1 MGAESLFSRVKDM
14 VSHVV
19 DSFIPIAEDEE
30 EEEEIRAQ
38 QASQT
43 AQTTQA
49 AQSFASERRV
59 ANGGT
64 VSSFSSPSYGS
75 TSSFQSPRTP
85 VTGEGSSTPLTVHTT
100 KVSEL
105 RVRIHRPRRYDDAAP
120 AVVQLKQ
127 GIAIAVN
134 FDCMS
139 EPERRRVCDST
150 RRPTSSSRSSFF
162 VKKFCRALFW
172 RPWYAII
179 RPSVKN
185 TRFR

>member
-127 GIAIAVN
+127 GIAITVN

-139 EPERRRVCDST
+139 EPERRRVCDFLNGACYVMHGTAHVVSST
-150 RRPTSSSRSSFF
+150 II
-162 VKKFCRALFW
+162 L
-172 RPWYAII
+172 YA
-179 RPSVKN
+179 PKGVDVTDPLAATKTN
-185 TRFR
+185 